1 MTSLSKPAGT
11 SPKSW
16 PIPSIRARLVTKLLR
31 LINRRRIYETPAA
44 LRRAAATTTPASE
57 SDPTIRK
64 LVTID
69 GDMTRD
75 FEIIRL
81 TPSQPGD
88 TKILYI
94 HGGGW
99 VFPARKEHWR
109 FLAKLS
115 QEAQMVI
122 HTALYPLAPKY
133 TYRDV
138 MSFLLPVYQE
148 LVRGNTAPV
157 IVMGDSAGANIAL
170 SLMAEAHIQHLS
182 MPACLVLISPVV
194 DLALDNPAIASLAP
208 SDPMLAVAG
217 ARAAAQWYAGDLPV
231 TDCRL
236 SPLRGPLS
244 HLPRTQLFIGT
255 NDLLLPDCRLFCEK
269 AQREGV
275 DLEYHE
281 GTGLM
286 HVWPILPFLPEARN
300 ARRRIVDFIKS
311 AT

>member
-1 MTSLSKPAGT
+1 MS
-11 SPKSW
+11 SPS
-16 PIPSIRARLVTKLLR
+16 PSFRARLVTTLLR

-44 LRRAAATTTPASE
+44 LRQAAAATTPGSE
-57 SDPTIRK
+57 SDAAIRK

-69 GDMTRD
+69 GDVTRD
-75 FEIIRL
+75 CEIIRL
-81 TPSQPGD
+81 TPSQPGG

-109 FLAKLS
+109 FLVKLS
-115 QEAQMVI
+115 HEAQMVI

-148 LVRGNTAPV
+148 LVRDNTAQV

-170 SLMAEAHIQHLS
+170 SLLAEAHIQHLR

-208 SDPMLAVAG
+208 SDPMLAVDG
-217 ARAAAQWYAGDLPV
+217 LRAAAQWYAGDLSV

-255 NDLLLPDCRLFCEK
+255 NDLLLPDCRLFRDK

-281 GTGLM
+281 GIGLM

-300 ARRRIVDFIKS
+300 ARRRIVDFVKP